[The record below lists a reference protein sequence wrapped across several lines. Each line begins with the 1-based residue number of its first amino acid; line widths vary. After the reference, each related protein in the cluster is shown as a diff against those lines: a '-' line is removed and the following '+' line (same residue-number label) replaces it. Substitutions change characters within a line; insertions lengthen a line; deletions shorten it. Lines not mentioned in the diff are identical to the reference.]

1 MYNKKAQGM
10 SINVIVV
17 AAIAL
22 LVLVILSVIFM
33 GRMAIFTKNTNDCT
47 KTKGVCMDRTCEAGY
62 SPHPSAVCYGA
73 DGKPDT
79 YTVCCVETNI

>member
-1 MYNKKAQGM
+1 MFKKGDGL

-17 AAIAL
+17 ATIAI

-33 GRMAIFTKNTNDCT
+33 GRMSIFTKNSNDCT
-47 KTKGVCMDRTCEAGY
+47 KQKGICMDRECEVGY
-62 SPHPSAVCYGA
+62 TEHPSAVCYGA
-73 DGKPDT
+73 DGKVDT